1 MGMGTDE
8 DKDEVEVEVEK
19 ERTLPDLIQ
28 LRAPS
33 PAKYLNNCTSG
44 IKGKVAVG
52 KEVKMKMKTKSKS
65 NTKLKIFLG

>member
-1 MGMGTDE
+1 MGTDE

-28 LRAPS
+28 LRAP
-33 PAKYLNNCTSG
+33 PLRNILNNCTSG

-52 KEVKMKMKTKSKS
+52 K
-65 NTKLKIFLG
+65 